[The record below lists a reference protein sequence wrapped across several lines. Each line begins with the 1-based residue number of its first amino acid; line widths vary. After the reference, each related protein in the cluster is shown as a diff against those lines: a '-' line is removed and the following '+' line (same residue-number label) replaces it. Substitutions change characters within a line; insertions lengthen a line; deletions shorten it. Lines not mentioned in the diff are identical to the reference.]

1 MILKADSSSSL
12 IVAVASLALVRASVR
27 GSGRNSSVEFCVL
40 RVSDMAVG
48 GMIVM
53 VS

>member
-12 IVAVASLALVRASVR
+12 IVAVASLALVRASVWR
-27 GSGRNSSVEFCVL
+27 SGRNSGAL
-40 RVSDMAVG
+40 RVSGMAVG